1 MTLLSKETRR
11 RNEAP
16 GEVMAL
22 ETRLRALERTSME
35 TASQAQESITVETVL
50 GKLSIPVSVL
60 PTIEKI
66 YGDRSEHDD

>member
-1 MTLLSKETRR
+1 
-11 RNEAP
+11 
-16 GEVMAL
+16 
-22 ETRLRALERTSME
+22 ME